1 MLGLRLGLRLG
12 LAALTIGGTTGF
24 AVAQTG
30 AGPRD
35 PNMPDPKNVPAEKIA
50 PQEPGATSSMSG
62 PGTLSE
68 KLEKSE
74 GVIKPAPTGDANQ
87 VPAPVPNPG
96 TTPVIPPRGTSPSD
110 PIQPK

>member
-1 MLGLRLGLRLG
+1 MEANMLGLRLGLAGLALAGTLG
-12 LAALTIGGTTGF
+12 LAA
-24 AVAQTG
+24 AQT
-30 AGPRD
+30 ATAPRD

-50 PQEPGATSSMSG
+50 PAEPGATGSTG
-62 PGTLSE
+62 GNLSQ

-74 GVIKPAPTGDANQ
+74 GVIKPPATGDAMQ

-110 PIQPK
+110 PVQPK

>member
-1 MLGLRLGLRLG
+1 MEANMLGLRLG
-12 LAALTIGGTTGF
+12 LAALALAGTTGL
-24 AVAQTG
+24 AAAQPAT
-30 AGPRD
+30 APRD

-50 PQEPGATSSMSG
+50 PREPGATGSTAG
-62 PGTLSE
+62 NLSQ
-68 KLEKSE
+68 KLEQSE
-74 GVIKPAPTGDANQ
+74 GVIKPPATGDSMQ